1 MKVARYVDLFAGGA
15 TLLFTVAFVAFNY
28 ALFTFLVA
36 PLLDWLFGNGGA
48 EQIWDFPTSSVRRSR
63 AGRMH
68 WGPRRRGGGA
78 PADSGARG
86 VPPGVGASPLGGGRG
101 PHVQINYIG
110 GRPGIARKR
119 LTA

>member
-48 EQIWDFPTSSVRRSR
+48 EQMRTSSTSSVRTGEVATTRSL
-63 AGRMH
+63 GRV
-68 WGPRRRGGGA
+68 G
-78 PADSGARG
+78 G
-86 VPPGVGASPLGGGRG
+86 VPAGPSTEWAGWRKTRVPDLIGGGRG
-101 PHVQINYIG
+101 PRISYYAP
-110 GRPGIARKR
+110 PG
-119 LTA
+119 LPSE